1 MARAR
6 STRRDDQPSK
16 VGSAIRDWLVYTL
29 VRDTQPTIYRVP
41 HVLIN
46 WLVIIGLGVAWF
58 QRTEWWKVLTA
69 ITVVVFIYSIGR
81 ASRQLSAQRKAEMAV
96 YERTR
101 RVCKH
106 PNSTVSRPIDP
117 ATVVQVRRWQRK
129 PGRPRSG
136 RVVVNQESPAA
147 GVAGRA
153 AAERAIEQSVEVGG
167 QPMVFD
173 HEPGRIGFEVVKP
186 TDPRVQ
192 QRKIR
197 ARIEQTLLSLFP
209 KAGDEFEVSVEWPA
223 ADAAAEVPSQIE
235 VAFGYAVAADARFRA
250 TVERSFDDR
259 VRCADKEWVYDWSTP
274 AILVISSVD
283 PGDGEAIRKRS
294 ARKIAD
300 VATTTLGQIVRG
312 AASQAEVQVL
322 RWVDDGK
329 PAAHTPVQISIG
341 FGTADFSA
349 VDRRL
354 MLEDR
359 LDQALVTEWPD
370 RVWLPDWQ
378 FGHSGQVMLTAAPND
393 HKKAKQ
399 RTETKHLREIVR
411 SSSVF
416 DKVRGVDVSVDEW
429 DTSGDGRELVIQF
442 VVHYGTADMTDGTKR
457 LTFETHLDSKTEND
471 WRFDWVSTPGELRVT
486 AVPPLP
492 SYVPFPAKGSND
504 YTKWHE
510 RFRAGEVLLGP
521 AKGGNE
527 SAVKFDRSPHVLIG
541 GATGK
546 GKSQALGLFI
556 YGVLMNPN
564 HAEMVMIDFKVTDWS
579 WTAGY
584 PNVAMYAPTDARK
597 PYEQIAE
604 AVNYVFEQMNGRQM
618 LLQKY
623 SVRSL
628 KELRRAITD
637 GRITDLTLADVPRR
651 LLLIF
656 DESGAAFDAAKDPDD
671 RAQQD
676 AIRGQI
682 GKIVMLGRAMEVHV
696 VTAAQKP
703 SATNIG
709 TAIMNQLVNK
719 YGVGKV
725 DIYTSQ
731 QIFGGLDIGTRGLEG
746 APLGRGWFV
755 SDAGEQLLTQTLYLP
770 NDDQPDP
777 IEPSVQLRG
786 ITTQV
791 AELLTNDGW
800 VPVKEPKTI
809 VAPDPQGNPVESII
823 LVDRWNKPDAAL
835 VGSGP
840 PASTSTAASTS
851 PPADP
856 GRPSAP
862 PWAKAGPDSP
872 PADDAVPEFPPPPD
886 DTETR
891 PHTSRRTPP
900 PSPRSSGPSSS
911 SPPPSSPRPET
922 PPPSGPPPSGPS
934 RPWGP
939 PSGGPPADR
948 PDPAPPPSSPDTP
961 DEPSPPSRRPF

>member
-6 STRRDDQPSK
+6 STQRRDDQPSK
-16 VGSAIRDWLVYTL
+16 VGSAVRDWLVYTL
-29 VRDTQPTIYRVP
+29 VRDSQSTIYRVP

-46 WLVIIGLGVAWF
+46 WVVILGLAVAWF
-58 QRTEWWKVLTA
+58 QWTEWWKVLTA
-69 ITVVVFIYSIGR
+69 VTVAVFIYSIGR
-81 ASRQLSAQRKAEMAV
+81 ASRQLSAQRKAELAV

-129 PGRPRSG
+129 PGRPRRGS
-136 RVVVNQESPAA
+136 VVVNQESPAA

-173 HEPGRIGFEVVKP
+173 HAPGRIGFEVVKP
-186 TDPRVQ
+186 ADPRVQ
-192 QRKIR
+192 RRKTR

-209 KAGDEFEVSVEWPA
+209 KAGDEFEVSIEWPA
-223 ADAAAEVPSQIE
+223 DASADVPSQIE
-235 VAFGYAVAADARFRA
+235 VAFGYGVAADSGFRA
-250 TVERSFDDR
+250 TVERSFDER

-312 AASQAEVQVL
+312 AANQADVQVV
-322 RWVDDGK
+322 RWVDDDK

-359 LDQALVTEWPD
+359 LDQAFVTEWPD

-378 FGHSGQVMLTAAPND
+378 FGHSGQVLLTAAPNE

-429 DTSGDGRELVIQF
+429 DTGGDGRELVVRF

-457 LTFETHLDSKTEND
+457 LTFETHLDSKTVND
-471 WRFDWVSTPGELRVT
+471 WRFDWISTPGELQVT

-504 YTKWHE
+504 YIKWHE

-527 SAVKFDRSPHVLIG
+527 SVVKFDRSPHVLIG

-579 WTAGY
+579 WTTGY

-637 GRITDLTLADVPRR
+637 GRITDLTLTDVPRR

-656 DESGAAFDAAKDPDD
+656 DESGAAFDAAKDPED

-703 SATNIG
+703 AATNIG

-731 QIFGGLDIGTRGLEG
+731 QIFGGLDIGTRGLDG

-755 SDAGEQLLTQTLYLP
+755 SDAGEQLLSQTLYLP

-791 AELLTNDGW
+791 AEMLTHDGW

-809 VAPDPQGNPVESII
+809 VAPDPQGNPVESIV
-823 LVDRWNKPDAAL
+823 LVDRWNKPDAAM

-840 PASTSTAASTS
+840 SSATSSAQTATPAGGSGDRPNGAWSNWKAGTDS
-851 PPADP
+851 PAADP
-856 GRPSAP
+856 VS
-862 PWAKAGPDSP
+862 D
-872 PADDAVPEFPPPPD
+872 PEFPPPPD
-886 DTETR
+886 PPADTGRRTPPR
-891 PHTSRRTPP
+891 PRTPP
-900 PSPRSSGPSSS
+900 PST
-911 SPPPSSPRPET
+911 T
-922 PPPSGPPPSGPS
+922 PQSEPPSGPP

-939 PSGGPPADR
+939 PAGGTPDKR
-948 PDPAPPPSSPDTP
+948 PDPEPPSPPSSPDTP
-961 DEPSPPSRRPF
+961 DEPPRSRRPF